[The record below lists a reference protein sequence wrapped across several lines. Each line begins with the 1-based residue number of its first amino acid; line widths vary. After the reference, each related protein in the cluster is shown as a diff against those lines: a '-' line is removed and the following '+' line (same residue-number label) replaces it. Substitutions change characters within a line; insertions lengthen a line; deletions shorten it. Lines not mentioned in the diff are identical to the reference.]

1 MPSGSK
7 SLLKIS
13 IFRRTRKNNRLPQ
26 PKLKLSFFIA
36 RRYLISKRKKNF
48 INVISILSMTGVAF
62 ITAALVIILSVFNGL
77 EDLLHSLNNSF
88 DPEIKIE
95 VTRGKSFELTDELLE
110 LVKNTQGVAHVT
122 EVIEDYAYV
131 RYRTESNNQVITL
144 KGVSDNFIDQN
155 RIPDA
160 NIVEGHLK
168 LRENGVNYA
177 IIGAGVK
184 YTLSVAVGDNMFP
197 LQMFYIRNT
206 RATLD
211 PSQMYSK
218 MNILAGGVF
227 SIVQQ
232 FDENYVIVPLEFA
245 KELLNYG
252 DKRTALEIKTLPG
265 ANVFSVEKQ
274 LQTQLGDSFNVL
286 NHEEQHKDIY
296 RLLKIEKLFTFL
308 SFSVLLGIGSINIF
322 FSLMMLALDKKRD
335 ISILA
340 AMGAPQAI
348 IRNIFLYEGALIAAT
363 GAISGLIL
371 GGTFCLLQQKFGF
384 ISMGMEN
391 AVMDG
396 YPIEMRL
403 PDFLYTMLVVS
414 IVTFLI
420 SIRPAVLASKTASVQ
435 HL

>member
-1 MPSGSK
+1 M
-7 SLLKIS
+7 I
-13 IFRRTRKNNRLPQ
+13 
-26 PKLKLSFFIA
+26 
-36 RRYLISKRKKNF
+36 
-48 INVISILSMTGVAF
+48 GVAF
-62 ITAALVIILSVFNGL
+62 ITAALVIVLSVFNGL

-95 VTRGKSFELTDELLE
+95 ATRGKSFRLTEGLLDS
-110 LVKNTQGVAHVT
+110 VKSIQGVSYVT

-131 RYRTESNNQVITL
+131 RYRTDNNNQVITL

-155 RIPDA
+155 RIPEA
-160 NIVEGHLK
+160 NMVEGKLR
-168 LRENGVNYA
+168 LRENGINYA
-177 IIGAGVK
+177 IIGRGVQ

-197 LQMFYIRNT
+197 LQMFYIKNT

-218 MNILAGGVF
+218 MNILTGGVF

-245 KELLNYG
+245 QQLLNYG
-252 DKRTALEIKTLPG
+252 NKRTALEIKTSAG
-265 ANVFSVEKQ
+265 ANIFDVERA

-335 ISILA
+335 ISILS
-340 AMGAPQAI
+340 AMGAPQNL

-363 GAISGLIL
+363 GALTGIL
-371 GGTFCLLQQKFGF
+371 LGAEFCLLQQRYGF

-396 YPIEMRL
+396 YPMELRL
-403 PDFLYTMLVVS
+403 PDLLYTLLVVS
-414 IVTFLI
+414 VVTFVI
-420 SIRPAVLASKTASVQ
+420 SIRPAVLASRTSSVQ

>member
-1 MPSGSK
+1 M
-7 SLLKIS
+7 
-13 IFRRTRKNNRLPQ
+13 
-26 PKLKLSFFIA
+26 KLSFFIA
-36 RRYLISKRKKNF
+36 RRYLVSKRKKNF
-48 INVISILSMTGVAF
+48 INVISWLSMTGVAF
-62 ITAALVIILSVFNGL
+62 ITAALVIVLSVFNGL

-95 VTRGKSFELTDELLE
+95 AAKGKSFEVTPDLIRKIEG
-110 LVKNTQGVAHVT
+110 TQGVRFVT
-122 EVIEDYAYV
+122 EVIEDYAYL
-131 RYRTESNNQVITL
+131 RYRTESNNQVVTL
-144 KGVSDNFIDQN
+144 KGVSENFIEQN

-160 NIVEGHLK
+160 NIVEGELALQK
-168 LRENGVNYA
+168 NGINYA
-177 IIGAGVK
+177 IIGNGVK
-184 YTLSVAVGDNMFP
+184 YSLSIAVGDNMFP
-197 LQMFYIRNT
+197 LQVFYIKNARPG
-206 RATLD
+206 AD
-211 PSQMYSK
+211 PSQLYSK

-245 KELLNYG
+245 RDLLNYG
-252 DKRTALEIKTLPG
+252 DRRTAIEVKTD
-265 ANVFSVEKQ
+265 ANANIFDVERR
-274 LQTQLGDSFNVL
+274 LQTVLGNEFNVL

-340 AMGAPQAI
+340 AMGAAGRT
-348 IRNIFLYEGALIAAT
+348 IRNIFLFEGALIAAI
-363 GAISGLIL
+363 GACSGLVL
-371 GGTFCLLQQKFGF
+371 GAAFCLLQERYAF

-396 YPIEMRL
+396 YPIKMRAE
-403 PDFLYTMLVVS
+403 DFVWTLTVVS
-414 IVTFLI
+414 VITFLI
-420 SIRPAVLASKTASVQ
+420 SIRPAVLASRTASVQ

>member
-1 MPSGSK
+1 
-7 SLLKIS
+7 
-13 IFRRTRKNNRLPQ
+13 
-26 PKLKLSFFIA
+26 
-36 RRYLISKRKKNF
+36 
-48 INVISILSMTGVAF
+48 MTGVAF
-62 ITAALVIILSVFNGL
+62 ITAALVIVLSVFNGL

-95 VTRGKSFELTDELLE
+95 ATKGKSFEVSPELIKKIE
-110 LVKNTQGVAHVT
+110 ETKGVSYVT
-122 EVIEDYAYV
+122 EVIEDYAYL
-131 RYRTESNNQVITL
+131 RYRTESNNQVVTL
-144 KGVSDNFIDQN
+144 KGVSENFIEQN
-155 RIPDA
+155 RIPDV
-160 NIVEGHLK
+160 NIVEGELALQK
-168 LRENGVNYA
+168 NGINYA
-177 IIGAGVK
+177 IIGNGVK
-184 YTLSVAVGDNMFP
+184 YSLSIAVGDNMFP
-197 LQMFYIRNT
+197 LQVFYIKNT
-206 RATLD
+206 RPGAD
-211 PSQMYSK
+211 PSQLYSK

-245 KELLNYG
+245 RDLLNYG
-252 DKRTALEIKTLPG
+252 DRRTAIEVKTEAK
-265 ANVFSVEKQ
+265 ANIFDVEHR
-274 LQTQLGDSFNVL
+274 LQTILGDEFNVL

-340 AMGAPQAI
+340 AMGAAGGT
-348 IRNIFLYEGALIAAT
+348 IRNIFLFEGALIAAI
-363 GAISGLIL
+363 GACSGLIL
-371 GGTFCLLQQKFGF
+371 GAAFCFLQARYGF

-396 YPIEMRL
+396 YPIKMRAE
-403 PDFLYTMLVVS
+403 DFLWTLTVVS
-414 IVTFLI
+414 VITFLI